1 MSWIDRLNNIVL
13 TVTTGEGSTFTPLFK
28 NASRSRNMNASKF
41 NFNNVQGS
49 LVKRGEAESMAYPF
63 EFHFTGEDHIDES
76 ERFNQA
82 SLDNRPW
89 RLTHP
94 NYGDVVVQPITLNF
108 NDNNQNDTVVTGEL
122 FETIEDSFADSDID
136 VREDVL
142 KAVEN
147 SIDAQ
152 VEAFNIEQPSAVL
165 VNTST
170 EVVENNAE
178 LNKARAITDIDLATV
193 QNASNAAINS
203 INNLTN
209 DPVTFMRRTAEL
221 ARTPSKFYSRIQ
233 DRITVLNEAYT
244 ELKTSIGLNSSNQEK
259 LLFETTGG
267 VIVSAIAEASII
279 ETQEIADEQFIEDNT
294 IVDYQTRSDVIAV
307 IDAIKQILQDYLD
320 TLGTLQSEIDAT
332 PDSYTPQQ
340 NSINNAKTAV
350 NKATGQLL
358 QIAIQTRQERRYTV
372 PQEVALLIL
381 VHRLLGT
388 YDSAT
393 VESFAENNQINL
405 DEWLQIPQGRELIYY
420 I

>member
-136 VREDVL
+136 VMEDVL